1 MPVKGGRRGLPKG
14 MKARRA
20 RRAKMGLVSRN
31 ARKGMAKIAKQ
42 VFTRLSENKVIK
54 QNYNYTLHNDPANLV
69 WVDNVRDATAPIRA
83 LVQGTG
89 TSNRIGSKIRLT
101 KVMYNFC
108 LSPNLQLDQ
117 ADAYV
122 VKMWVIS
129 DKFGLTN
136 SNVTNIVDACKTPLT
151 TIGNI
156 LEDNNSSQGFQK
168 DLQDLFTPI
177 NTERFNVYHSREFK
191 IAPASAV
198 NNNTVTWSFGNNDFK
213 LFVRG
218 RINLLRY
225 LPKTFKYID
234 NQTNTQMSRK
244 IFILWQ
250 VVSATGAPLSPTD
263 NLINVSDGYNITFE
277 DN

>member
-1 MPVKGGRRGLPKG
+1 MARKPLPKG

-31 ARKGMAKIAKQ
+31 ARKSMAKIAKQ
-42 VFTRLSENKVIK
+42 VFTRLSEDKVIK
-54 QNYNYTLHNDPANLV
+54 QNYRYTLHNDPNNLA
-69 WVDNVRDATAPIRA
+69 WQDNVRDATAPIRS

-89 TSNRIGSKIRLT
+89 TSNRIGAKIRLT

-108 LSPNLQLDQ
+108 LSPNLGLEDAQ
-117 ADAYV
+117 AYV

-129 DKFGLTN
+129 DRFGLNNAST
-136 SNVTNIVDACKTPLT
+136 SNVIDACKTPLT

-156 LEDNNSSQGFQK
+156 LEDNNTSQGFQR
-168 DLQDLFTPI
+168 DLQDIFTPI
-177 NTERFNVYHSREFK
+177 NAERFKVYHSREYK
-191 IAPASAV
+191 LAPASAV
-198 NNNTVTWSFGNNDFK
+198 NNNTTLFSYGNNDFK

-218 RINLLRY
+218 RINLLKY

-250 VVSATGAPLSPTD
+250 VVSATGSTLSATD
-263 NLINVSDGYNITFE
+263 NLINVSDGYNITFD